1 MENSGVVP
9 QNVKYRI
16 AMWLINSAP
25 RHIPRELKTY
35 VQTKTCMWMVIAEL
49 FIIAQSINDPNVYTC
64 NPFDGLF
71 IQP

>member
-1 MENSGVVP
+1 MENSVVVP

-35 VQTKTCMWMVIAEL
+35 VQTKTCI
-49 FIIAQSINDPNVYTC
+49 
-64 NPFDGLF
+64 
-71 IQP
+71 